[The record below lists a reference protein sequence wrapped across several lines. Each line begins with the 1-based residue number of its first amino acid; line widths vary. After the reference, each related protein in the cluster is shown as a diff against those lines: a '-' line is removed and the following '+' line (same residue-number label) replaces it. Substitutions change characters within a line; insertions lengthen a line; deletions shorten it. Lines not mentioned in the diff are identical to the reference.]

1 MPNTDTI
8 RFSIDTGG
16 TFTDIVVLNET
27 TSAFYIDKAP
37 TTPEDTTRGVI
48 DAIDKAGVDL
58 TKVKRFF
65 VHGSTTALNAL
76 LQGKGVPTAYV
87 GTRGFRDVPQIMRY
101 NRPELYNPKY
111 HKPRQIVPRHLR
123 YEVTERM
130 NARGEVLTPLDEED
144 ARRVAR
150 EIRETGVSS
159 VAVCLLHAHKNA
171 LHEERLREILLEE
184 APGLSVA
191 ISSGVAPEHRE
202 FERSMTTILNA
213 YLAPVVEQWLTNLQR
228 ELTVRGFTGQ
238 LVLTKS
244 DGGGM
249 TAEAAKRSPINMLL
263 SGPAGGVI
271 GGVYMSEAM
280 GRPNLVTMDVGGT
293 SFDVA
298 MIKGGV
304 AATQQQTSA
313 NGYPILISTCD
324 IRSIGAGGGSL
335 ASVDAA
341 GALTVGP
348 ESAGAVPG
356 PICYGRGGTQ
366 PTTTDAFAI
375 TGYINP
381 EYFLGGRMRLDVE
394 SAGAYTRAKI
404 AQPLGLSLD
413 EAASGILRI
422 ATASMAEAVK
432 SIASEGGD
440 DLRDFGMLC
449 FGGGGPLFGAFIM
462 DELELPVAIIPIVP
476 SVFSAWGMLMVDLR
490 QDLVRAVTLPAAE
503 LTDEYLGAGAS
514 ELAARGNAL
523 LESDGVPEAAR
534 ELSFSV
540 DTRYAGQEHTVNVPL
555 EVLGRVE
562 GSAARLIASF
572 EEVYEQTFGYR
583 LGLPAE
589 LVNLRLTAV
598 GRMPRPELRPALER
612 GAAPPPKSRRRVFD
626 FLDRKWTACDIY
638 DRESLRP
645 GARVAGPAL
654 IEEATTT
661 TVVRRRQE
669 LSVDQLG
676 NLIITRSA

>member
-1 MPNTDTI
+1 MPDTDTI

-16 TFTDIVVLNET
+16 TFTDIVVLNEAS
-27 TSAFYIDKAP
+27 SAFYIDKAL
-37 TTPEDTTRGVI
+37 TTPDDTTRGVI

-58 TKVKRFF
+58 KAVKRFF

-87 GTRGFRDVPQIMRY
+87 GTRGFRDVPEIMRY

-111 HKPRQIVPRHLR
+111 HKPRHIVPRHLR
-123 YEVTERM
+123 YEVTERI
-130 NARGEVLTPLDEED
+130 NARGEVVTPLDEED
-144 ARRVAR
+144 ARRIAR
-150 EIRETGVSS
+150 EIGAAGVSS
-159 VAVCLLHAHKNA
+159 VAVCLLHAHKNGG
-171 LHEERLREILLEE
+171 HERRLREIVLEE
-184 APGLSVA
+184 APALSVA

-213 YLAPVVEQWLTNLQR
+213 YLAPVVELWLSRLQR
-228 ELTVRGFTGQ
+228 ELTARGFAGE

-271 GGVYMSEAM
+271 GGVYMAEAM

-304 AATQQQTSA
+304 AATQQQTSVK
-313 NGYPILISTCD
+313 GYPILISTCD
-324 IRSIGAGGGSL
+324 IRTIGAGGGSL

-348 ESAGAVPG
+348 DSAGAVPG
-356 PICYGRGGTQ
+356 PICYGQGGTQ

-375 TGYINP
+375 TGYIDP
-381 EYFLGGRMRLDVE
+381 ENFLGGQMHLDVE
-394 SAGAYTRAKI
+394 SAKAHTRAKI
-404 AQPLGLSLD
+404 AVPLGMSLD

-422 ATASMAEAVK
+422 ATVNMAEAVK
-432 SIASEGGD
+432 SIASEAGD

-462 DELELPVAIIPIVP
+462 EELELPAAIIPIVP

-490 QDLVRAVTLPAAE
+490 HDLVRAVTLPAAE
-503 LTDEYLGAGAS
+503 LTDELLGAYAS
-514 ELAARGNAL
+514 ELAARGDAL
-523 LESDGVPEAAR
+523 LANEGVPEAAR

-540 DTRYAGQEHTVNVPL
+540 DTRYHGQEHTVNVPV

-562 GSAARLIASF
+562 GSAARLLARF
-572 EEVYEQTFGYR
+572 EVVYEQNFGYR

-598 GRMPRPELRPALER
+598 GHMPRPQLRPALER
-612 GAAPPPKSRRRVFD
+612 GDAPPPRSRRRVFD
-626 FLDRKWTACDIY
+626 FLDREWTPCDVY
-638 DRESLRP
+638 DRDTLRS
-645 GARVAGPAL
+645 GARVRGPAL

-676 NLIITRSA
+676 NLIITRGA